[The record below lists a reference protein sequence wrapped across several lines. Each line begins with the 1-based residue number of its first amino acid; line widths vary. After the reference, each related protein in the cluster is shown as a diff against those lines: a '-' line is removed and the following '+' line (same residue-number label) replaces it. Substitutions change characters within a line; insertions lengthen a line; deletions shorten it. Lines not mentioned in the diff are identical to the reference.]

1 MSKIIVAS
9 KKPVKVQATKDAFE
23 RFFANSFDAEG
34 ISIPSNVPDQPIGD
48 EQTYT
53 GAYNRAMGA
62 KTARPDAD
70 YWVGIEGGITT
81 TRGEMETFAWMVVL
95 DKNGQ
100 GHARTAGFFLPPRV
114 TELVHQGYELGDAD
128 DIVFGSS
135 NSKQKTGALGLLTKD
150 VLTRHELYLPA
161 MMMPLFPFE
170 HFCICAS
177 LS

>member
-9 KKPVKVQATKDAFE
+9 KNPVKVQATQDAFE
-23 RFFANSFDAEG
+23 RFFNKPFEAEG

-48 EQTYT
+48 EETYT
-53 GAYNRAMGA
+53 GALNRATGA
-62 KTARPDAD
+62 KQTRPDAD
-70 YWVGIEGGITT
+70 FWIGIEGGITT

-95 DKNGQ
+95 GKDGQ

-114 TELVHQGYELGDAD
+114 AELVNQGYELGDAD
-128 DIVFGSS
+128 DIVFGAS

-161 MMMPLFPFE
+161 IMMALIPFRNPE
-170 HFCICAS
+170 LYFS
-177 LS
+177 V

>member
-9 KKPVKVQATKDAFE
+9 KNPVKIQAAKDAFE
-23 RFFANSFDAEG
+23 RFFASAFEAEG
-34 ISIPSNVPDQPIGD
+34 VSIPSNVPDQPIGD
-48 EQTYT
+48 EETYT
-53 GAYNRAMGA
+53 GALNRAKGA
-62 KTARPDAD
+62 QNTYPEAD

-95 DKNGQ
+95 GKNGK

-114 TELVHQGYELGDAD
+114 AELVNQGYELGDAD

-161 MMMPLFPFE
+161 IMMALIPFRNPE
-170 HFCICAS
+170 LYFNE
-177 LS
+177 